1 MKNVYV
7 TNDPSIT
14 IKKGDFHSLIYN
26 LTNELNIKLV
36 FLAIHFVDQT
46 TIIKINKDY
55 LNHEYSTDIITFGY
69 SEDLD
74 NIDAEIFISYIDA
87 KKNAENFGVTLEDE
101 LTRLIIHGLLHLVGY
116 NDKEKN
122 EKNIMKKLE
131 NKLLKMYSGVVKNPV
146 HIK

>member
-7 TNDPSIT
+7 TNNPSIT
-14 IKKGDFHSLIYN
+14 IKKRDFHSLVYN
-26 LTNELNIKLV
+26 LTKELNINIV
-36 FLAIHFVDQT
+36 FLAIHLVDQA

-55 LNHEYSTDIITFGY
+55 LSHNFSTDIITFGY

-87 KKNAENFGVTLEDE
+87 KINAENFSVSLKDE
-101 LTRLIIHGLLHLVGY
+101 ITRLIIHGLLHLVGY